1 MNSVFRTQREKLNS
15 FISARKATQLHVAV
29 NVPDGLYEKCANC
42 HENVLKEDLEQNL
55 FVCPCCCDH
64 RRLHASERLEQIVDI
79 GTFKEMFASKVSQNP
94 LEMPGYSEKLAQNRQ
109 KNKMN
114 EAVVTGIG
122 QVGGHEYA
130 IAVMDSYF
138 LMGSMGV
145 VVGEKITLLI
155 ELATEKKLPL
165 LIFST
170 SGGAR
175 MQEGILS
182 LIQMAKTSAAIG
194 RHHQASLLY
203 ISVLTHPTTGGVS
216 ASFASLG
223 DITLAEPCAL
233 IGFAGPR
240 VIKQTINKDL
250 PKGFQRS
257 EFLLE
262 KGFVDQV
269 VSRKHLKEVLT
280 KLSKLHQIEVKI

>member
-1 MNSVFRTQREKLNS
+1 MNSVFKEQREKLNRFS
-15 FISARKATQLHVAV
+15 SVRKPAQLRLVV
-29 NVPDGLYEKCANC
+29 NVPDGLYEKCVSC
-42 HENVLKEDLEQNL
+42 QESVLKEDLEQNL
-55 FVCPCCCDH
+55 FVCPHCDNH
-64 RRLHASERLEQIVDI
+64 ARLSASERLKQIVDI
-79 GTFKEMFASKVSQNP
+79 GTFEEVFVSEVSRNP
-94 LEMPGYSEKLAQNRQ
+94 LEMPGYSEKLTQNRQ
-109 KNKMN
+109 KTKMN

-122 QVGGHEYA
+122 KINGYEYG

-145 VVGEKITLLI
+145 VVGEKITSLV
-155 ELATEKKLPL
+155 EMATERKLPL

-182 LIQMAKTSAAIG
+182 LMQMAKTSAAIG
-194 RHHQASLLY
+194 RHHQAGLLY

-223 DITLAEPCAL
+223 DITLAEPDAL

-240 VIKQTINKDL
+240 VIKQTINQDL
-250 PKGFQRS
+250 PEGFQRS

-269 VSRKHLKEVLT
+269 VRRKHLKETLS
-280 KLSKLHQIEVKI
+280 KLSKLHQTEVRT